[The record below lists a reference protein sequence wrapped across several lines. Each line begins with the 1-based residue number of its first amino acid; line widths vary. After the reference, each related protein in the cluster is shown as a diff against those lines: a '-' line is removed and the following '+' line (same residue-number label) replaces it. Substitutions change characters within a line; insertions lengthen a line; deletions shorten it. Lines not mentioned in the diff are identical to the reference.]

1 MSPVLPRPGSI
12 RVRLRQF
19 ALLALIAVTGL
30 HAAEPVIAPPTTLP
44 SPAGPGALTPQLTT
58 APDGIV
64 YMSWLELVS
73 EEHRLRVSRFDAVSR
88 TWTPAQTVAQGPD
101 WFVNWADTPQI
112 AAGSDGRLVVAWFV
126 KNPALAHNHD
136 HHGTS
141 YGARVSFS
149 EDRGLTWS
157 APTPISRESNLNE
170 FVALQALSDG
180 RWLATWLDG
189 RARDT
194 ASAMQLWGRIL
205 QSDAPDQ
212 LIDDRVCDCCST
224 SLVAFPDG
232 SALVAY
238 RDRSASEVR
247 DIAKARFNGTS
258 WEPPSLIHADGWE
271 IAACPVNGPM
281 LSVQGATVAIAW
293 FTAANDQPRVLASS
307 SSEAGNRFF
316 VPNTLNDAE
325 RPLGRVDSAL
335 LRDGSHW
342 VSWLENSG
350 AVRIR
355 RISPSGSAGIG
366 LSIAGGIGEASRA
379 GGFPRIALLKDY
391 DESPAQLILARTV
404 PGEPSQIVTQLIT
417 LPAALDLA
425 EEDCGCDPTT
435 TNVQSYP
442 VRGRIITPMPE
453 RGTLLV
459 RHSEVPGVMRA
470 MTMEFNVSPAT
481 LAAAREGR
489 DIFAR
494 IERRADGRWWLTDMR
509 MIMRP
514 GEAP

>member
-1 MSPVLPRPGSI
+1 MLRHLLLLVLLPA
-12 RVRLRQF
+12 VVALR
-19 ALLALIAVTGL
+19 
-30 HAAEPVIAPPTTLP
+30 AAEPAPAEPVTIPAP
-44 SPAGPGALTPQLTT
+44 SGPGALTPQLAT
-58 APDGIV
+58 AADGSV
-64 YMSWLELVS
+64 YLSWIEPVGAG
-73 EEHRLRVSRFDAVSR
+73 HRLRVSRLDADARV
-88 TWTPAQTVAQGPD
+88 WTPAVSVAEGAD

-112 AAGSDGRLVVAWFV
+112 AAGPEGRLVVAWFV
-126 KNPALAHNHD
+126 KNSAPAQDHD
-136 HHGTS
+136 HHSTS
-141 YGARVSFS
+141 YGAKVSFS

-157 APTPISRESNLNE
+157 APAPISRESNLNE
-170 FVALQALSDG
+170 FVALQALADG

-194 ASAMQLWGRIL
+194 AKAMQLWGRIL

-247 DIAKARFNGTS
+247 DMAKARFNGTA
-258 WEPPSLIHADGWE
+258 WETPSLIHADGWE

-307 SSEAGNRFF
+307 SAEAGNRFF
-316 VPNTLNDAE
+316 VPNTLNETE
-325 RPLGRVDSAL
+325 RPLGRVDSVL
-335 LRDGSHW
+335 LRDGTHW
-342 VSWLENSG
+342 VSWLENNGS
-350 AVRIR
+350 VRIR
-355 RISPSGSAGIG
+355 RIAPTGSAGIG
-366 LSIAGGIGEASRA
+366 LSIAGGTGEATRA
-379 GGFPRIALLKDY
+379 GGFPRLALVKDY
-391 DESPAQLILARTV
+391 DTSPAQLLLARTV
-404 PGEPSQIVTQLIT
+404 PGNSSQIVTQLIT
-417 LPAALDLA
+417 LPEAQELAAD
-425 EEDCGCDPTT
+425 DCGCDPTAG
-435 TNVQSYP
+435 NVQSYP

-470 MTMEFNVSPAT
+470 MTMEFRVSPET

-489 DIFAR
+489 DILAR
-494 IERRADGRWWLTDMR
+494 IERRDDGRWWLTDVR
-509 MIMRP
+509 LLLRP
-514 GEAP
+514 GETP